1 MATDLLGREMIPAEA
16 RLVEHYEGLKALL
29 AGESGGSAGAPA
41 EELGP
46 TAAANVR
53 AALAQLHQAVN
64 SLALVHEH
72 LTDLDA

>member
-1 MATDLLGREMIPAEA
+1 MATDLLGREMTPAEA
-16 RLVEHYEGLKALL
+16 SLLEHYEGLKALL
-29 AGESGGSAGAPA
+29 SGGPGGPAGGPA

-72 LTDLDA
+72 LADLEV